1 MNRED
6 TALKRL
12 AVQLVLPL
20 VLLLSATAVW
30 GHDVGHDGNTAIRH
44 APEFTPTPVP
54 DRIVLT
60 WTGDPTRSQAVTW
73 RTSADVREGIGEI
86 AIAGEGPL
94 FVDQAKQVK
103 AETVRLDADL
113 APASYH
119 TVQFEGL
126 KPRTKY
132 AYRVGDGEVFSE
144 WSHFTTASDWAEPF
158 TFVYV
163 GDAQNNVKSHWSR
176 VIRSAFV
183 DAPQMAFVIH
193 AGDLVN
199 RGFRDAEWGEW
210 FYATGFLHRMI
221 PCIATPG
228 NHEYS
233 RQDPNSERKLTEHWR
248 PMFAYPQ
255 HGPAGLEETVYTV
268 DYQGARII
276 SLNSCEGQEQ
286 QVQWLKKALPQEGA
300 RWIIVTFH
308 HPLYASAKGRDNT
321 ELRDLWQ
328 PVFDEYRVDLV
339 LQGHD
344 HTYARSGQM
353 THENIATGVTARSET
368 TGTVY
373 VVSVSGPKMY
383 NLEER
388 PFMKRTAE
396 DTQLYQIIRVD
407 GDQLHYQARTATGRL
422 YDQFTLIKREGKPNR
437 LVNRIPPRK
446 ERRRIDGNRVPQ

>member
-1 MNRED
+1 MHRD
-6 TALKRL
+6 DARLRRIALQST
-12 AVQLVLPL
+12 VTL
-20 VLLLSATAVW
+20 VLLSLPMTAW
-30 GHDVGHDGNTAIRH
+30 GHDVGHDANSPMAH

-60 WTGDPTRSQAVTW
+60 WTGDPSRSQAVTW
-73 RTSADVREGIGEI
+73 RTSADVSEGIGEI

-94 FVDQAKQVK
+94 FVDRAKKVQAR
-103 AETVRLDADL
+103 TVRLDGDL
-113 APASYH
+113 GPATYH
-119 TVQFEGL
+119 TVEFKGL
-126 KPRTKY
+126 NPKTKY
-132 AYRVGDGEVFSE
+132 AYRVGHGETFSE

-158 TFVYV
+158 TFAYV
-163 GDAQNNVKSHWSR
+163 GDAQNDIKSHWSR

-183 DAPQMAFVIH
+183 DAPKMAFVVH
-193 AGDLVN
+193 AGDLIN
-199 RGFRDAEWGEW
+199 RANRDTEWGQW

-228 NHEYS
+228 NHEYG
-233 RQDPNSERKLTEHWR
+233 RRDPNSDKELSFHWR
-248 PMFAYPQ
+248 PTFAFPQ
-255 HGPAGLEETVYTV
+255 HGPAGLEETVYSI

-276 SLNSCEGQEQ
+276 SLNSNEGQAEQ
-286 QVQWLKKALPQEGA
+286 VRWLKNVLPRKGA
-300 RWIIVTFH
+300 RWTIVTFH

-328 PVFDEYRVDLV
+328 PIFDEYRVDLV

-344 HTYARSGQM
+344 HTYARSKQM
-353 THENIATGVTARSET
+353 THENIATGVTARSEA

-388 PFMKRTAE
+388 PFMKRAAE
-396 DTQLYQIIRVD
+396 DTQLYQIIRID

-422 YDQFTLIKREGKPNR
+422 YDRFTLIKRDGKPNR
-437 LVNRIPPRK
+437 LVNKIPPRK
-446 ERRRIDGNRVPQ
+446 ERRRIDGSRVEQ